1 VRFLDDQPAMESQQ
15 RFWISVRNS
24 SVLSSTSMTAEANP
38 KMVKRKTKM
47 KRGKMRK
54 GRTTIALGL

>member
-1 VRFLDDQPAMESQQ
+1 MESQQ